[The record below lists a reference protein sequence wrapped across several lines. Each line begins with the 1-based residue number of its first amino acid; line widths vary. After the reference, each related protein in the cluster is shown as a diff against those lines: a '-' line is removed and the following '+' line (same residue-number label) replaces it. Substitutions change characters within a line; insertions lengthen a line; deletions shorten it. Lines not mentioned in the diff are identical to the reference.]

1 MAKRKESEIKAI
13 KDAQLKAILL
23 KQADVLYQEHLSNE
37 MGKLHNRF
45 VAFISESGLPLP
57 QVMLVL
63 DMLKD
68 EAVDLAR
75 KAYLEK
81 KVEKAKGKK

>member
-1 MAKRKESEIKAI
+1 MTKRKSPETKAV

-23 KQADVLYQEHLSNE
+23 KQADVLYREHLSNE

-45 VAFISESGLPLP
+45 VAFISESRLPLP
-57 QVMLVL
+57 QIMLVL
-63 DMLKD
+63 DMLKN

-75 KAYLEK
+75 KAYLDK
-81 KVEKAKGKK
+81 KVEKPKGKS